1 MCIKKLLIAL
11 TLMFTLIIFSSCDGA
26 QNSTSDQNTTSD
38 DLIEDTNTDTNT
50 DTNIDTN
57 QATDS
62 EIVSD
67 SNDIQTDLETDTDI
81 ITDTESKDTFGNF
94 TTLHKTIA
102 SADRMKQMKYSSGVF
117 GTGSKY
123 TPDQLKSTRLQAG
136 IIASAKFM
144 FPNASE
150 FMEHYLEGEGKIYEL
165 DIEDFLENKI
175 AQENMYKDV
184 NDALRSAENMAVK
197 GEKVTIYQIEES
209 IHHNLTGDWKYS
221 VGSYF
226 TSVELYDIEQTTW
239 FGVTYYTAKLKY
251 VVQDFYNW
259 DANDT
264 NDISITKVSPADLHQ
279 LHVNGEAQEFLTYGE
294 EEYKIK
300 WVKGV
305 DASTIRFENE

>member
-209 IHHNLTGDWKYS
+209 IHHNLTGD
-221 VGSYF
+221 
-226 TSVELYDIEQTTW
+226 
-239 FGVTYYTAKLKY
+239 
-251 VVQDFYNW
+251 
-259 DANDT
+259 
-264 NDISITKVSPADLHQ
+264 
-279 LHVNGEAQEFLTYGE
+279 
-294 EEYKIK
+294 
-300 WVKGV
+300 
-305 DASTIRFENE
+305 